1 MSELRLLMIF
11 CLCQTSLGTKRGI
24 RRENSNGAKKT
35 KIHEDSS
42 VEPAS
47 LFITK
52 ESSLS
57 VALIASRVGRKRK
70 TTFTTGAEVLS
81 RKNSSSSTRVSVA
94 SSHVFVSS
102 ESQSQSGFNSNT
114 SYFKK
119 KRDLTS
125 KSGGSLLSKVMSRSK
140 TIGFR
145 GD

>member
-1 MSELRLLMIF
+1 MTSHESHV
-11 CLCQTSLGTKRGI
+11 CVKTSLGTKRGI
-24 RRENSNGAKKT
+24 RMENCNGAKKT

-47 LFITK
+47 LFTTK
-52 ESSLS
+52 EGSLS

-70 TTFTTGAEVLS
+70 TTFTSGKAEVLS

-102 ESQSQSGFNSNT
+102 ESQSQSGFNSSNM

-119 KRDLTS
+119 KRDLPS

-140 TIGFR
+140 GIGFR